1 MEGVASS
8 VALYDLVAR
17 FPRLIRR
24 VILLT
29 VGNRG
34 ASVLTEQVH
43 AFVDQLAKVLELVGA
58 AIILGGTELQ
68 SDALQRGEG

>member
-8 VALYDLVAR
+8 VALYGTWLLGFRNPGA
-17 FPRLIRR
+17 
-24 VILLT
+24 ILLT
-29 VGNRG
+29 VGNRS

>member
-1 MEGVASS
+1 
-8 VALYDLVAR
+8 
-17 FPRLIRR
+17 
-24 VILLT
+24 
-29 VGNRG
+29 
-34 ASVLTEQVH
+34 VLTEQVH